1 MSPAR
6 KRLYIDT
13 SAYLCILLNQEG
25 ASRLVDETGG
35 AEIVSSVLLVM
46 ESRRNLVRLAREGAL
61 DSAQYDA
68 CMARVADDVEQFVL
82 RDLTL
87 ELCGSTPLPP
97 VATPRSLD
105 LVHLRTALWFH
116 GEDPIDRFVTLDTSQ
131 AQAARDIGL
140 PV

>member
-1 MSPAR
+1 VSPAR
-6 KRLYIDT
+6 KRLYVDI

-25 ASRLVDETGG
+25 AARLVDETGG
-35 AEIVSSVLLVM
+35 AELVSSVLLVM
-46 ESRRNLVRLAREGAL
+46 ESRRNPIRLARDGAL
-61 DSAQYDA
+61 DSGQYDA
-68 CMARVADDVEQFVL
+68 CMARVAEDVEQFIL

-97 VATPRSLD
+97 VATAGSLD

-116 GEDPIDRFVTLDTSQ
+116 AEDPIDRFVTLDTSQ
-131 AQAARDIGL
+131 AQAARAIGL